1 MEKINEII
9 DAYIRGRASEEEQS
23 ILLNFLRSSEENRK
37 YFRTRTKTIQSE
49 KSTFTLEEWEA
60 WHRIKNKLLGPASEK
75 TKISSPWTVLYK
87 IASVI
92 AIILLVAGLYGLPKL
107 QQQKVS
113 ISANPGQTLKMTLP
127 DSSTVILNS
136 NSTLEYHPLA
146 FMVNR
151 SIILKGE
158 AFFDIRRKNNTAFRV
173 KADNYVVKVLGT
185 RFNVNAYPGNKNFSV
200 VLEEGKVH
208 VKTKAKNHNTICLSP
223 GEMLDIQKKD
233 NKLKMSK
240 VNTRLYTSWKEGLLY
255 FYDSQ
260 FDDVIN
266 RVEKRYGAK
275 FLIEDEEISKFI
287 ISTTIK
293 DEPLEKVLDL
303 MKNVLPIQIT
313 EKEGT
318 IRINLDQE
326 RYHKYLDQKTN
337 LPLKPD

>member
-1 MEKINEII
+1 MVKINKII

-23 ILLNFLRSSEENRK
+23 ILINFLRSSEENKK
-37 YFRTRTKTIQSE
+37 YFRAKTKTIQSE
-49 KSTFTLEEWEA
+49 KSTYSLEEWEA
-60 WHRIKNKLLGPASEK
+60 WHRIKNKLLGQATDK
-75 TKISSPWTVLYK
+75 TKISSPWMALYK
-87 IASVI
+87 MASVI
-92 AIILLVAGLYGLPKL
+92 AIILLIAGLYGLPKL

-136 NSTLEYHPLA
+136 NTTLEYHPLA

-158 AFFDIRRKNNTAFRV
+158 AFFDIRKKNNTAFRV

-185 RFNVNAYPGNKNFSV
+185 RFNVNAYTSNKNFSV
-200 VLEEGKVH
+200 VLEEGKVQ
-208 VKTKAKNHNTICLSP
+208 VKSKARNQNTICLRP

-233 NKLKMSK
+233 NRHKISK

-275 FLIEDEEISKFI
+275 FLIEDEVINKFI

-303 MKNVLPIQIT
+303 MKNVLPIKIN
-313 EKEGT
+313 EKEGI
-318 IRINLDQE
+318 IRIHLDQE
-326 RYHKYLDQKTN
+326 RYNKYLKQKTN
-337 LPLKPD
+337 RTLDPG